1 MILDSVFIEGSM
13 TKIASLHTVIVGGGM
28 AGLSAAISLFDRGV
42 RDIAILVDSR
52 EGAASRYVKSDHQSY
67 CKLADYGSESDSP
80 YRMARALT
88 ASGGAD
94 GDTAFVEATL
104 SSRCFYRLVEMGVPF
119 KMDMY
124 GAYVSTDPDTDKT
137 RRMVSA
143 GSDTANRI
151 MAALEMS
158 VRARGIPIYENHQ
171 VIRIITDDDKKRAV
185 GVLALNRS
193 GLRER
198 HQRFLLFNAANVILA
213 TGGPGGLFFH
223 EGYPRSH
230 SGALGVALEAGVK
243 TQNLGDFVLG
253 LCAVRRSLMMNGAY
267 QRALPRYV
275 STDSNGRDIQE
286 FLLPY
291 FENPETLC
299 ELQLLKGS
307 QWAFDAKKVRS
318 DASSLIDLLVYN
330 EIIQKGRHVFMDFRE
345 NPTNLPEEAA
355 ADGSRPFERL
365 RQLSPDAYSTLL
377 DQELDP
383 AENPVEIY
391 PSIVHHC
398 GGISVDI
405 HYESSLRH
413 LYAIGEAAGTQGSL
427 VLSGSSMNQTQ
438 VSALRAAQAIVMDPE
453 SSDMLSLDPFVAFAR
468 NKLHQ
473 CVRLADSFN
482 AYLDVSRDIPKEE
495 PVNVRAAR
503 LMIGRRM
510 DRACALY
517 RDKSRIEHELE
528 RAKTMLSKMDDY
540 FMPNSQIDLCLLF
553 QIEDLLI
560 AQIGVLSAM
569 LDEFSLNCGSRGSHL
584 VYDPEGTLPSSKLS
598 ELYRFSVS
606 DKGTAGK
613 IQQLVFDAGTL
624 ETRIEW
630 REQRP
635 IPKM

>member
-13 TKIASLHTVIVGGGM
+13 MKIASLHTVIVGGGM

-42 RDIAILVDSR
+42 RDIAILIDSR
-52 EGAASRYVKSDHQSY
+52 EGAASRYAKSDQQSY

-88 ASGGAD
+88 SSGGSD
-94 GDTAFVEATL
+94 GDNAFVEATL

-119 KMDMY
+119 RHDLY
-124 GAYVSTDPDTDKT
+124 GAYISSDPDTDKT

-143 GSDTANRI
+143 GTDTANRI
-151 MAALEMS
+151 MACLERE
-158 VRARGIPIYENHQ
+158 VRGRGIPIYENHQ

-213 TGGPGGLFFH
+213 AGGPGGLFFH

-230 SGALGVALEAGVK
+230 TGCLGIALEAGVRA
-243 TQNLGDFVLG
+243 QNLSDFVVG

-267 QRALPRYV
+267 QKALPRYV
-275 STDSNGRDIQE
+275 STDSTGRDIQE

-291 FENPETLC
+291 FEDPK
-299 ELQLLKGS
+299 ELYRLQVLKAS

-345 NPTNLPEEAA
+345 NPTDLPEDIAA
-355 ADGSRPFERL
+355 TQTRPYERL

-377 DQELDP
+377 DQQLDP

-391 PSIVHHC
+391 PSVIHHC

-405 HYESSLRH
+405 HYESSLKH
-413 LYAIGEAAGTQGSL
+413 LYVIGEAAGTQGPL
-427 VLSGSSMNQTQ
+427 VLPGSSMNQTQ
-438 VSALRAAQAIVMDPE
+438 VSALRAAQAIVADPE
-453 SSDMLSLDPFVAFAR
+453 ADILSLDPFVAFAR

-495 PVNVRAAR
+495 PVNIRAAR

-517 RDKSRIEHELE
+517 RDRSRIEHELE

-553 QIEDLLI
+553 QVEDLLMT
-560 AQIGVLSAM
+560 QIGVLSSM
-569 LDEFSLNCGSRGSHL
+569 LDELDLSCGSRGSHL
-584 VYDPEGTLPSSKLS
+584 VYDPEGTLPSAKLS

-606 DKGTAGK
+606 DRETAGK
-613 IQQLVFDAGTL
+613 IQQLLFDAATL
-624 ETRIEW
+624 DTKIEW

-635 IPKM
+635 IPKL